1 MNNIHE
7 DSVDFQSNSQEEKQ
21 QPSVQSVLSRGP
33 QEEIKFTKGQAGHSD
48 DECSTDLE
56 DNIFTSSRRL
66 NLSPSDVYLKACKQ
80 TGAVPVSYIL
90 RHLDD
95 DILDLNY
102 YGLGPLGAKAL
113 AILLKSHGVVTH
125 LELKGNSLQAEGTQ
139 YLMAMLFENISIQSL
154 NLSDNKLG
162 LKGAEVISTMLSDN
176 PKLKSINL
184 SENDFCDAAAKCLAE
199 ALKNDFVVKELD
211 LSYNCICDAGGED
224 LGVMLAEN
232 IGIEVLNLSWN
243 HFLIHGNAALIAG
256 LKVNATLKQLQ
267 LSNSGFGRPEVQL
280 MAEVLQQNDT
290 LVLLD
295 LSINCVDDEAVRL
308 LCQGLATNE
317 TLEVL
322 KLSRNPMTKIGAAT
336 LLRTVKNNMKSA
348 LEEID
353 ISSVLVC
360 ETFVELLEETRVTHP
375 ALRFQYYILPS
386 VTKNLLALGIFKKF
400 FEEQNKSIVDFFQA
414 LDKEGTM
421 KVSTSAFRKAVKE
434 ANIPLDQ
441 QQLGWLV
448 RKFDKNCTA
457 TIVYSV
463 VQTFV

>member
-21 QPSVQSVLSRGP
+21 QLSVQSVLSRGS

-56 DNIFTSSRRL
+56 DDIFTSSRRL

-90 RHLDD
+90 CHLDD
-95 DILDLNY
+95 AILDLNY

-113 AILLKSHGVVTH
+113 AILLK
-125 LELKGNSLQAEGTQ
+125 
-139 YLMAMLFENISIQSL
+139 

-162 LKGAEVISTMLSDN
+162 LKGAEVISKMLSDN
-176 PKLKSINL
+176 RKLKSINL
-184 SENDFCDAAAKCLAE
+184 SENDFSDAAAKCLAE
-199 ALKNDFVVKELD
+199 ALKNDFVVKDLD

-243 HFLIHGNAALIAG
+243 HFLIRGNAALIAG

-267 LSNSGFGRPEVQL
+267 LSNSGFGCPEVQL

-322 KLSRNPMTKIGAAT
+322 KLSRNPITKIGAAT
-336 LLRTVKNNMKSA
+336 LLRTVKKNMKSA

-360 ETFVELLEETRVTHP
+360 ETFVELLEETRVTRP

-400 FEEQNKSIVDFFQA
+400 FEEQNKSIMDFFQA

-457 TIVYSV
+457 TIVYS
-463 VQTFV
+463 QLTELS

>member
-21 QPSVQSVLSRGP
+21 QPSVQSVLSRGS
-33 QEEIKFTKGQAGHSD
+33 QEEIKFTKGQAGQSH

-56 DNIFTSSRRL
+56 DDIFTSSRRL
-66 NLSPSDVYLKACKQ
+66 NLSPAEVYLKACKQ

-95 DILDLNY
+95 AILDLNY

-113 AILLKSHGVVTH
+113 AILLKSHSVVTH
-125 LELKGNSLQAEGTQ
+125 LKLKGNSLQAEGTQ
-139 YLMAMLFENISIQSL
+139 YLMAMLCENISIQSL

-162 LKGAEVISTMLSDN
+162 LKGAEVISKMLSDN
-176 PKLKSINL
+176 RKLKSINL
-184 SENDFCDAAAKCLAE
+184 SENDFSDAAAKCLAE
-199 ALKNDFVVKELD
+199 ALKNDFAVKELD
-211 LSYNCICDAGGED
+211 LSYNRICDAGGED

-243 HFLIHGNAALIAG
+243 HLLIRGNAALIAG
-256 LKVNATLKQLQ
+256 LKVNTTLKQLQ
-267 LSNSGFGRPEVQL
+267 LSNSGFGRPVVQL
-280 MAEVLQQNDT
+280 LAEVLQKNDT
-290 LVLLD
+290 LALLD

-322 KLSRNPMTKIGAAT
+322 KLSRNPITKIGALT

-360 ETFVELLEETRVTHP
+360 ETFVELLEETRVTRP

-386 VTKNLLALGIFKKF
+386 IAKNLLALGIFKKF
-400 FEEQNKSIVDFFQA
+400 FEEQNKSIMDFFQS

-441 QQLGWLV
+441 RQLGWLV

>member
-21 QPSVQSVLSRGP
+21 QPSVQSVLSRGS
-33 QEEIKFTKGQAGHSD
+33 QEEIK
-48 DECSTDLE
+48 
-56 DNIFTSSRRL
+56 RL
-66 NLSPSDVYLKACKQ
+66 NLSPAEVYLKACKQ

-95 DILDLNY
+95 AILDLNY

-113 AILLKSHGVVTH
+113 AILLKVT
-125 LELKGNSLQAEGTQ
+125 
-139 YLMAMLFENISIQSL
+139 LFS
-154 NLSDNKLG
+154 K
-162 LKGAEVISTMLSDN
+162 
-176 PKLKSINL
+176 
-184 SENDFCDAAAKCLAE
+184 
-199 ALKNDFVVKELD
+199 LD
-211 LSYNCICDAGGED
+211 LSYNRICDAGGED

-243 HFLIHGNAALIAG
+243 HLLIRGNAALIAG

-267 LSNSGFGRPEVQL
+267 LSNSGFGRPVVQL
-280 MAEVLQQNDT
+280 LAEVLQKNDT
-290 LVLLD
+290 LALLD

-322 KLSRNPMTKIGAAT
+322 KLSRNPITKIGAVT

-353 ISSVLVC
+353 ISVSAKAGKTGDGNINKIAVVLV
-360 ETFVELLEETRVTHP
+360 
-375 ALRFQYYILPS
+375 ILYS
-386 VTKNLLALGIFKKF
+386 YCFFSSYCRSLSSIFNMLPTVK
-400 FEEQNKSIVDFFQA
+400 QDLSLYFFQA

-421 KVSTSAFRKAVKE
+421 KVSTSAFRKAVK
-434 ANIPLDQ
+434 
-441 QQLGWLV
+441 V
-448 RKFDKNCTA
+448 RLTVCHA
-457 TIVYSV
+457 AVIM
-463 VQTFV
+463 